1 MMFVASKL
9 LAFAIDPPVW
19 VLLFLVPG
27 VLLLRARPRLGRG
40 LCGAALVALL
50 VGGWTFVPG
59 IMLRDLEGRYPQLPR
74 NADMQRFA
82 GVIVLGGAIAN
93 SDLWTVHDQVALN
106 EQAERMTAAVTLAQK
121 YPRLKLVFTGGV
133 ANVAGEGLSEAQRA
147 ARFFDEM
154 GVPAQRVAYES
165 KSRNTFEN
173 AELTAQ
179 LPGVD
184 KTQPWLLLTS
194 AFHMPRSMGVF
205 QKVGWNVTPFP
216 VDYRIATEPAWYDF
230 SLHYG
235 PPAWALALHEV
246 LGYYVYR
253 MVRWI

>member
-1 MMFVASKL
+1 MFVASKL

-19 VLLFLVPG
+19 VLLFLVSG
-27 VLLLRARPRLGRG
+27 LLLLKARPRLGRG
-40 LCGAALVALL
+40 LCWAALVALL
-50 VGGWTFVPG
+50 LGGWTFVPG
-59 IMLRDLEGRYPQLPR
+59 TILRELESRYPQLPR
-74 NADMQRFA
+74 NADMQRYA

-106 EQAERMTAAVTLAQK
+106 DQAERMTAAVTLSQK
-121 YPRLKLVFTGGV
+121 YPKLKLVFTGGV
-133 ANVAGEGLSEAQRA
+133 ANIAGEGLSEAQRA

-165 KSRNTFEN
+165 ESRNTFEN

-179 LPGVD
+179 LPGID

-205 QKVGWNVTPFP
+205 QKVGWNVTPYP
-216 VDYRIATEPAWYDF
+216 VDYRIGADPSWYDF
-230 SLHYG
+230 SLYYG
-235 PPAWALALHEV
+235 PHTWELALHEV
-246 LGYYVYR
+246 VGYYAYK
-253 MVRWI
+253 MAHWI